1 MILKMNITKIGGDI
15 MPAPIPNRI
24 ATQIRINETIYKKT
38 KYIATQESRN
48 TNAQIEYFVK
58 LGVEAYEKE
67 HGSISLL
74 VNE

>member
-1 MILKMNITKIGGDI
+1 
-15 MPAPIPNRI
+15 MPAAIPGRI

-38 KYIATQESRN
+38 KHIAKQESRN

-67 HGSISLL
+67 HGVIVLSD
-74 VNE
+74 E